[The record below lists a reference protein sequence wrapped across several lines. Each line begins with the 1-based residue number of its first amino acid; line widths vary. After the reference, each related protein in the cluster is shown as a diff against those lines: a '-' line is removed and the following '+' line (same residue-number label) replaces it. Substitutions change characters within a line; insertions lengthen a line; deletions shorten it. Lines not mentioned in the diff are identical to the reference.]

1 VVVHNLLISRAETAL
16 DIAQKIATKRSGQR
30 GYVARQ
36 ELITSENELATLKAQ
51 NPQTFITAVMINEI
65 MTEVFS
71 AYESL
76 DVEADE
82 ARAKTILRGLGF
94 SDEDLS
100 KEGKQIGALSGGWR
114 MRVMLGKALYINPDI
129 LLLDEPSTFIYLPS
143 SPNNN

>member
-1 VVVHNLLISRAETAL
+1 
-16 DIAQKIATKRSGQR
+16 
-30 GYVARQ
+30 
-36 ELITSENELATLKAQ
+36 
-51 NPQTFITAVMINEI
+51 MINDI
-65 MTEVFS
+65 MTEVFG
-71 AYESL
+71 AYETL

-129 LLLDEPSTFIYLPS
+129 LLLDEPSTSYLHLPS
-143 SPNNN
+143 SSFEPFLLPPKQLK

>member
-1 VVVHNLLISRAETAL
+1 
-16 DIAQKIATKRSGQR
+16 
-30 GYVARQ
+30 
-36 ELITSENELATLKAQ
+36 
-51 NPQTFITAVMINEI
+51 MINEI

-71 AYESL
+71 AYEAL

-114 MRVMLGKALYINPDI
+114 MRVILGKALYLNPTAGRTQYVRSI
-129 LLLDEPSTFIYLPS
+129 PHRTKQQ
-143 SPNNN
+143 N

>member
-1 VVVHNLLISRAETAL
+1 
-16 DIAQKIATKRSGQR
+16 
-30 GYVARQ
+30 
-36 ELITSENELATLKAQ
+36 
-51 NPQTFITAVMINEI
+51 MINDI
-65 MTEVFS
+65 MTEVFG
-71 AYESL
+71 AYETL

-129 LLLDEPSTFIYLPS
+129 LLLDEPSTFLSLSSIILIRTPLP
-143 SPNNN
+143 PKKKTTKMTP